1 MSRILPFLTFLL
13 VSCLPLTAQVSHNL
27 DSLLALEST
36 RPPAPEK
43 VRLLRDIGF
52 NYSKTNLE
60 KALDYYKR
68 AIALGTRIN
77 ETKYVLSSYSQLAI
91 HYNNLGDMPHSD
103 EYLEETR
110 KMAEKLNENASW
122 VSYYQAATLIYKK
135 RKKLPEAIAF
145 AQQAVNYS
153 EKGGGG
159 RKI

>member
-1 MSRILPFLTFLL
+1 M
-13 VSCLPLTAQVSHNL
+13 
-27 DSLLALEST
+27 
-36 RPPAPEK
+36 
-43 VRLLRDIGF
+43 
-52 NYSKTNLE
+52 
-60 KALDYYKR
+60 DYYKR